1 MQDINVDRPP
11 PFTLYVVWHPDFTRG
26 YNIGN
31 FLLDRF
37 GSHRYRYVSGGDSV
51 RVIFRNVAGPGSL
64 EPLPIDWNSAG
75 TTAVVVLLDSTLVGD
90 PAWVHYV
97 HNLAEQAE
105 RTGFGTR
112 LIPVAI
118 EDGVLRIGLVEQ
130 ALRWHDWTGPVDEK
144 ERQLVRELTDTFIRM
159 LRYHLARLR
168 HPGDGHNALDD
179 YLTNVRVFLSHSKHD
194 GHGEI
199 VADALRTWLN
209 DNAKAAPFLDVRNI
223 PAGVPFDSVLEHEA
237 ARSVMVAIYTDS
249 YSSRDWCRREVI
261 TAKRRRV
268 PMLVVDCLQDND
280 ASSFPYLG
288 NVPWVRMNPQNVDR
302 LDYVTEHL
310 LEEVFKDFLW
320 QCRVESFRNAF
331 PGTTFLA
338 RAPELMSLTSISPAS
353 SGTGG
358 DIVYPGPPISL
369 QEKQLFVDVAPNIR
383 LYSLN
388 EWLAEVKK

>member
-26 YNIGN
+26 DNIGN
-31 FLLDRF
+31 LLLDRF

-51 RVIFRNVAGPGSL
+51 RVIFRNAAAPGSL

-75 TTAVVVLLDSTLVGD
+75 TTAVVVLLDNTLIEN
-90 PAWVHYV
+90 ASWSHYV
-97 HNLAEQAE
+97 RILAEQAE
-105 RTGFGTR
+105 RSGFGTR
-112 LIPVAI
+112 VIPVAM
-118 EDGVLRIGLVEQ
+118 EDVVLDIGLVEE
-130 ALRWHDWTGPVDEK
+130 ALRWHDWAGPDDKK

-159 LRYHLARLR
+159 LRYRLACLR
-168 HPGDGHNALDD
+168 HPGDGHGALDD

-194 GHGEI
+194 DHGGI
-199 VADALRTWLN
+199 VAHALRTWLN
-209 DNAKAAPFLDVRNI
+209 DNANAAPFLDVRNI
-223 PAGVPFDSVLEHEA
+223 PAGVPFDSVLEHEV

-268 PMLVVDCLQDND
+268 PMLLVDCLQDTD

-288 NVPWVRMNPQNVDR
+288 NVPWVRMNPQIMDR
-302 LDYVTEHL
+302 LDCITEHL

-331 PGTTFLA
+331 PQITFLA
-338 RAPELMSLTSISPAS
+338 RAPELISLTTISLTS
-353 SGTGG
+353 SGTRR
-358 DIVYPGPPISL
+358 DIVYPGPPISV
-369 QEKQLFVDVAPNIR
+369 QEKQLLVDVAPNIR
-383 LYSLN
+383 VYSLN

>member
-1 MQDINVDRPP
+1 MQDIDVDRPP

-26 YNIGN
+26 DSIGN
-31 FLLDRF
+31 LLLDRF
-37 GSHRYRYVSGGDSV
+37 GSHRYRYVAGGDSV
-51 RVIFRNVAGPGSL
+51 RVIFRNAAGPDSL
-64 EPLPIDWNSAG
+64 EPLPIDWNGAG
-75 TTAVVVLLDSTLVGD
+75 TTAVVVLLDDTLVGNTV
-90 PAWVHYV
+90 WVHYV
-97 HNLAEQAE
+97 RNLAEQAD

-112 LIPVAI
+112 LIPVAM
-118 EDGVLRIGLVEQ
+118 EGGVLAIGLVEQ
-130 ALRWHDWTGPVDEK
+130 ALRWHDWTGSNDEK

-159 LRYHLARLR
+159 LRYQLARLR
-168 HPGDGHNALDD
+168 HTGDGHNALDD

-223 PAGVPFDSVLEHEA
+223 PAGVPFDSVLEHEV
-237 ARSVMVAIYTDS
+237 ARSVMVTIYTDS
-249 YSSRDWCRREVI
+249 YSSRDWCRREVL

-268 PMLVVDCLQDND
+268 PMLVVDCLQDTD

-288 NVPWVRMNPQNVDR
+288 NVPWVRMNPQTVDR
-302 LDYVTEHL
+302 LDYVAEHL

-331 PGTTFLA
+331 PQTTFLA
-338 RAPELMSLTSISPAS
+338 RAPELISLTSISPES
-353 SGTGG
+353 YGTGH
-358 DIVYPGPPISL
+358 DIVYPGPPISA
-369 QEKQLFVDVAPNIR
+369 QEEQLFVDLAPNIR
-383 LYSLN
+383 VYSLN